1 MTDKVTYN
9 TSVPRFIKPLPKE
22 QKLNQI
28 FAALCAGYVEQQRE
42 NRARKEAQ
50 ASDQQNRSA

>member
-1 MTDKVTYN
+1 MTNKVTYN
-9 TSVPRFIKPLPKE
+9 TSVPRFIKPLPKQ

-42 NRARKEAQ
+42 NRARKEA
-50 ASDQQNRSA
+50 